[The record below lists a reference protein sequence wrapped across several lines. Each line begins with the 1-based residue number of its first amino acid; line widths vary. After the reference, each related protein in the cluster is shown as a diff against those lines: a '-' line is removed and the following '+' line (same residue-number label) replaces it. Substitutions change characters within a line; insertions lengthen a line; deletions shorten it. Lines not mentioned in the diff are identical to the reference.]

1 MLASAYFV
9 CSEFDCYSPGIKC
22 ARQQLQQQKPLL
34 TNATSVVAHAQRGR
48 THNLT
53 CCLVCGV
60 SRQFVVIRACAA
72 RSLTLCHAH
81 THTHTDGAYVVLFT
95 FWVYLIVDSLSN
107 SIFITHSGVAV
118 AQSHCKWS
126 SLGAATVVWHM

>member
-1 MLASAYFV
+1 M
-9 CSEFDCYSPGIKC
+9 C
-22 ARQQLQQQKPLL
+22 APTITTKKPKME
-34 TNATSVVAHAQRGR
+34 NATSVVAHAQRGR

-118 AQSHCKWS
+118 AQSRIRTASGRLWALPQLCGICEQ
-126 SLGAATVVWHM
+126 LLCVCVFV